1 LVTVYA
7 ALRPD
12 GQWSLMIINK
22 DQENPHP
29 VQIVFHDAE
38 NNTDSSFAGSVSA
51 VTFGSAQY
59 QWHPAPD
66 GGMADPDG
74 PAARATIAAS
84 SGTVFTLPQASITV
98 LRGSISGSQ
107 AGVSKK

>member
-1 LVTVYA
+1 
-7 ALRPD
+7 
-12 GQWSLMIINK
+12 MMINK
-22 DQENPHP
+22 DQENAHP
-29 VQIVFHDAE
+29 VQIVFHDSE

-59 QWHPAPD
+59 QWHPAGD

-84 SGTVFTLPQASITV
+84 RGTVFTLPKASITV
-98 LRGSISGSQ
+98 LRGSISGSEP
-107 AGVSKK
+107 GLPKK